1 MPGKVTLDF
10 VDAVAVL
17 TIENNGRLNAMDDA
31 VAAGLAAGIA
41 AAKSRAGVGALV
53 LRGAGRDAFC
63 AGVDLKFAA
72 EFGDRG
78 AAFAK
83 VGAHLEAFLADM
95 ETLAF
100 PSIAMIHGVCYGGGV
115 HLAVTCDFRFAATSL
130 RMVVPAV
137 KNGLLYPIPA
147 LERLMRLVGPAR
159 TRRLVLEGVLM
170 PPETLLAWGLVDELR
185 PPDALESATMEFAAR
200 LAAQPRSVM
209 PSYMK
214 ILRAVEA
221 GDIDGA
227 KRLRDESRRATGRPD
242 QG

>member
-1 MPGKVTLDF
+1 MPGKVTLD
-10 VDAVAVL
+10 VDQSVAVV

-31 VAAGLAAGIA
+31 VAGGLADAVATA
-41 AAKSRAGVGALV
+41 AARGDVGVLV

-185 PPDALESATMEFAAR
+185 PPDALEPATMEFAAR

-227 KRLRDESRRATGRPD
+227 KRLRDESRSATGRPD